1 MLSKNIA
8 QEVLAKCLVTGGDFA
23 EIFEEDSINNSI
35 SLVDGKVDDAIG
47 GRSYGIGIRI
57 FKGLNSVYAYTNNNS
72 LDSLLDTAY
81 RAALALGEV
90 KGNSLSTIILNE
102 KKIATI
108 HPISYYP
115 KDVTYDKKIAI
126 LKSAYSGAK
135 NFSDDISQVI
145 ASYGDKEQN
154 VLIANTEGLYV
165 QDTRIRTRLGVSAI
179 ASKGSENQT
188 GFEGPGRHMG
198 IEMFDSIDPAYHGR
212 EAARVAHTMLN
223 AKNCPAGNMAVA
235 IDNGFGGV
243 IFHEACG
250 HALEASA
257 VAKGNSVFANK
268 LGEQIAGAK
277 VTAIDDGTMINAW
290 GSLNIDDE
298 GNKTQRNVLIENGIL
313 KRYMIDK
320 LNGRRMNMEPT
331 GSSRRQSYKFQ
342 PTSRMTNTYIAA
354 GDDKPDDIIK
364 SIDDEGNKTQRN
376 VLIEN
381 GILKGYMIDKLNG
394 RRMNMEA
401 TGSSRRQSYK
411 FQPTSRMTNT
421 YIAAGDDKPDN
432 IIKSMEDGLYAKKL
446 GGGSVNPVTGEF
458 NFAVQEGY
466 LVKNGEIQE
475 PVRGASLIGKGS
487 EVLMDIDM
495 VGDNLEVAQGMCGSS
510 SGSIPTN
517 VGQPMIRVK
526 KMTVGGR

>member
-1 MLSKNIA
+1 MLSKNIVS
-8 QEVLAKCLVTGGDFA
+8 EVLAKCLITGGDFA

-57 FKGLNSVYAYTNNNS
+57 FKGFNSVYAYTNNNS
-72 LDSLLDTAY
+72 LSSLLDTAH
-81 RAALALGEV
+81 RAALALGAV
-90 KGNSLSTIILNE
+90 KENNINEIILNE
-102 KKIATI
+102 KKITTI
-108 HPISYYP
+108 HPIIYYP

-126 LKSAYSGAK
+126 LKSAYGAAK
-135 NFSDDISQVI
+135 GFSEEISQVV
-145 ASYGDKEQN
+145 ASYADKEQN

-198 IEMFDSIDPAYHGR
+198 IEMFDNIDPEYHGK
-212 EAARVAHTMLN
+212 EAARIAHTMLH
-223 AKNCPAGNMAVA
+223 AKNCPAGNMTVA

-268 LGEQIAGAK
+268 LGEQIASTK
-277 VTAIDDGTMINAW
+277 VTAIDDGTVPNAW

-298 GNKTQRNVLIENGIL
+298 GNNTQ
-313 KRYMIDK
+313 K
-320 LNGRRMNMEPT
+320 
-331 GSSRRQSYKFQ
+331 
-342 PTSRMTNTYIAA
+342 
-354 GDDKPDDIIK
+354 
-364 SIDDEGNKTQRN
+364 N

-421 YIAAGDDKPDN
+421 YIAAGNDKPED
-432 IIKSMEDGLYAKKL
+432 IIKSIEDGLYAKKL

>member
-1 MLSKNIA
+1 MLSKNIVS
-8 QEVLAKCLVTGGDFA
+8 EVLAKCLVTGGDFA

-47 GRSYGIGIRI
+47 GRIYGIGIRI
-57 FKGLNSVYAYTNNNS
+57 FKGLNSVYAYTNNNN
-72 LDSLLDTAY
+72 LNSLLETAY
-81 RAALALGEV
+81 RAALALGDV
-90 KGNSLSTIILNE
+90 KGEAGNSIVLNE
-102 KKIATI
+102 KSITTI
-108 HPISYYP
+108 HPIIYYP
-115 KDVTYDKKIAI
+115 KDVAYDKKIAI
-126 LKSAYSGAK
+126 LKSAYNGAK
-135 NFSDDISQVI
+135 NFNTEIAQVI
-145 ASYGDKEQN
+145 ANYGDKEQN

-179 ASKGSENQT
+179 ASKGNENQT
-188 GFEGPGRHMG
+188 GFEGPGRHTG
-198 IEMFDSIDPAYHGR
+198 IEMFESIDPEYHGR
-212 EAARVAHTMLN
+212 EAARVAHTMLH
-223 AKNCPAGNMAVA
+223 AKNCPAGNMTVA

-250 HALEASA
+250 HSLEASA

-268 LGEQIAGAK
+268 LGEQIASTK
-277 VTAIDDGTMINAW
+277 VTAIDDGTVPNAW

-298 GNKTQRNVLIENGIL
+298 GHKTQKNI
-313 KRYMIDK
+313 
-320 LNGRRMNMEPT
+320 
-331 GSSRRQSYKFQ
+331 
-342 PTSRMTNTYIAA
+342 
-354 GDDKPDDIIK
+354 
-364 SIDDEGNKTQRN
+364 
-376 VLIEN
+376 LIEN

-421 YIAAGDDKPDN
+421 YIAAGDDNTDD
-432 IIKSMEDGLYAKKL
+432 IIKSIEDGLYAKKL

-466 LVKNGEIQE
+466 LVKNGVIQE

-487 EVLMDIDM
+487 QVLMDIDM
-495 VGDNLEVAQGMCGSS
+495 VGNNLDVGQGMCGSS